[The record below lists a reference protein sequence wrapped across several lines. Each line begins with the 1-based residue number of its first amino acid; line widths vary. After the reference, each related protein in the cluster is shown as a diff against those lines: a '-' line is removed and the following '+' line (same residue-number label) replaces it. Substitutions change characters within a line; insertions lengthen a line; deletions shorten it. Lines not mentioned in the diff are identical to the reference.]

1 MNLTLLAAYMLAVLL
16 LLATPGPVV
25 ALVTGTAAREGSRR
39 AFITVIGTN
48 AASLV
53 LIVLATLMLLGVVAL
68 SPVML
73 SLLGMAGS
81 LYIGWSAISSLMHK
95 AQEAQEVQMTPARGG
110 LLKGFLIGIS
120 NPKDILFFVAFFPQF
135 IAVTQDFTLS
145 MLTLSLVWVLFDV
158 TVLSL
163 YILTVQ
169 RLLSGK
175 YALRLERLSALFL
188 LAVALFGIVYNV
200 GEMSAHY
207 H

>member
-1 MNLTLLAAYMLAVLL
+1 MNMALLAAYMLAVLL

-25 ALVTGTAAREGSRR
+25 ALVMGTAAREGSRR
-39 AFITVIGTN
+39 AFMTVLGTN
-48 AASLV
+48 SASLV

-73 SLLGMAGS
+73 SLLGITGS
-81 LYIGWSAISSLMHK
+81 LYIGWSAVSSLMHK
-95 AQEAQEVQMTPARGG
+95 AQDIEAVPARGG
-110 LLKGFLIGIS
+110 LLKGFLVGIS

-135 IAVTQDFTLS
+135 IAITDDFTLS
-145 MLTLSLVWVLFDV
+145 MLTLSLVWVVFDI

-169 RLLSGK
+169 RLLSGR

-200 GEMSAHY
+200 GEMSTHY

>member
-1 MNLTLLAAYMLAVLL
+1 MNMALLAAYMLAVLL

-25 ALVTGTAAREGSRR
+25 ALVMGTAAREGSRR
-39 AFITVIGTN
+39 AFMTVLGTN
-48 AASLV
+48 SASLV

-73 SLLGMAGS
+73 SLLGITGS
-81 LYIGWSAISSLMHK
+81 LYIGWSAVSSLMHK
-95 AQEAQEVQMTPARGG
+95 AQDIEAVPARGG
-110 LLKGFLIGIS
+110 LLKGFLVGIS

-135 IAVTQDFTLS
+135 IAITDDFTLS
-145 MLTLSLVWVLFDV
+145 MLTLSLVWVVFDI

-169 RLLSGK
+169 RVLSGR

-200 GEMSAHY
+200 GEMSTHY

>member
-1 MNLTLLAAYMLAVLL
+1 MNMALLAAYMLAVLL

-25 ALVTGTAAREGSRR
+25 ALVMGTAAREGSRR
-39 AFITVIGTN
+39 AFMTVLGTN
-48 AASLV
+48 SASLM
-53 LIVLATLMLLGVVAL
+53 LMVLAALMLLGVVEL

-73 SLLGMAGS
+73 SLLGVLGS
-81 LYIGWSAISSLMHK
+81 LYIGWSAVSSLMHK
-95 AQEAQEVQMTPARGG
+95 AQGVEAVPARGG
-110 LLKGFLIGIS
+110 LLKGFLVGIS

-135 IAVTQDFTLS
+135 IAVTDDFTLS
-145 MLTLSLVWVLFDV
+145 MLTLSLVWVVFDI

-169 RLLSGK
+169 RLLSGR

>member
-1 MNLTLLAAYMLAVLL
+1 MNMALLAAYMLAVLL

-25 ALVTGTAAREGSRR
+25 ALVMGTAAREGSRR
-39 AFITVIGTN
+39 AFMTVLGTN
-48 AASLV
+48 SASLM
-53 LIVLATLMLLGVVAL
+53 LMVLAALMLLGVVAL

-73 SLLGMAGS
+73 SLLGVLGS
-81 LYIGWSAISSLMHK
+81 LYIGWSAVSSLMHK
-95 AQEAQEVQMTPARGG
+95 AQDIEAVPARGG
-110 LLKGFLIGIS
+110 LLKGFLVGIS

-135 IAVTQDFTLS
+135 IAITDDFTLS
-145 MLTLSLVWVLFDV
+145 MLTLSLVWVVFDI

-169 RLLSGK
+169 RVLSGR

-200 GEMSAHY
+200 GEMSTHY

>member
-1 MNLTLLAAYMLAVLL
+1 MNMALLAAYMLAVLL

-25 ALVTGTAAREGSRR
+25 ALVMGTAAREGSRR
-39 AFITVIGTN
+39 AFMTVLGTN
-48 AASLV
+48 SASLV

-73 SLLGMAGS
+73 SLLGVLGS
-81 LYIGWSAISSLMHK
+81 LYIGWSAVSSLMHK
-95 AQEAQEVQMTPARGG
+95 AQDIEAVPARGG
-110 LLKGFLIGIS
+110 LLKGFLVGIS

-135 IAVTQDFTLS
+135 IAITDDFTLS
-145 MLTLSLVWVLFDV
+145 MLTLSLVWVVFDI

-169 RLLSGK
+169 RVLSGR

-200 GEMSAHY
+200 GEMSTHY

>member
-95 AQEAQEVQMTPARGG
+95 AQEVQMTPARGG

-145 MLTLSLVWVLFDV
+145 MLTLSLVWVLFDI

>member
-1 MNLTLLAAYMLAVLL
+1 MNMALLAAYMLAVLL

-25 ALVTGTAAREGSRR
+25 ALVMGTAAREGSRR
-39 AFITVIGTN
+39 AFMTVLGTN
-48 AASLV
+48 SASLV

-73 SLLGMAGS
+73 SLLGVLGS
-81 LYIGWSAISSLMHK
+81 LYIGWSAVSSLMHK
-95 AQEAQEVQMTPARGG
+95 AQDIEAVPARGG
-110 LLKGFLIGIS
+110 LLKGFLVGIS

-135 IAVTQDFTLS
+135 IAITDDFTLS
-145 MLTLSLVWVLFDV
+145 MLTLSLVWVVFDI

-169 RLLSGK
+169 RLLSGR

-200 GEMSAHY
+200 GEMSTHY

>member
-1 MNLTLLAAYMLAVLL
+1 MNMALLAAYMLAVLL

-25 ALVTGTAAREGSRR
+25 ALVMGTTAREGSRR
-39 AFITVIGTN
+39 AFMTVLGTN
-48 AASLV
+48 SASLV
-53 LIVLATLMLLGVVAL
+53 LMALATLMLLGVVAL

-73 SLLGMAGS
+73 SLLGVLGS
-81 LYIGWSAISSLMHK
+81 LYIGWNAVSSLMHK
-95 AQEAQEVQMTPARGG
+95 AQDIEAVPARGG
-110 LLKGFLIGIS
+110 LLKGFLVGIS

-145 MLTLSLVWVLFDV
+145 MLTLSLVWVVFDI

-200 GEMSAHY
+200 GEMSTHY

>member
-1 MNLTLLAAYMLAVLL
+1 MMNMALLAAYMLAVLL

-25 ALVTGTAAREGSRR
+25 ALVMGTAAREGSRR
-39 AFITVIGTN
+39 AFMTVLGTN
-48 AASLV
+48 SASLV

-73 SLLGMAGS
+73 SLLGITGS
-81 LYIGWSAISSLMHK
+81 LYIGWSAVSSLMHK
-95 AQEAQEVQMTPARGG
+95 AQDIEAVPARGG
-110 LLKGFLIGIS
+110 LLKGFLVGIS

-135 IAVTQDFTLS
+135 IAITDDFTLS
-145 MLTLSLVWVLFDV
+145 MLTLSLVWVVFDI

-169 RLLSGK
+169 RLLSGR

-200 GEMSAHY
+200 GEMSTHY

>member
-81 LYIGWSAISSLMHK
+81 LYIGWSAISWRNWPSSPHWPSRRW
-95 AQEAQEVQMTPARGG
+95 PAPRSP
-110 LLKGFLIGIS
+110 LPF
-120 NPKDILFFVAFFPQF
+120 
-135 IAVTQDFTLS
+135 
-145 MLTLSLVWVLFDV
+145 
-158 TVLSL
+158 
-163 YILTVQ
+163 
-169 RLLSGK
+169 
-175 YALRLERLSALFL
+175 
-188 LAVALFGIVYNV
+188 
-200 GEMSAHY
+200 
-207 H
+207 

>member
-1 MNLTLLAAYMLAVLL
+1 MNMALLAAYMLAVLL

-25 ALVTGTAAREGSRR
+25 ALVMGTAAREGSRR
-39 AFITVIGTN
+39 AFMTVLGTN
-48 AASLV
+48 SASLV
-53 LIVLATLMLLGVVAL
+53 LMVLATLMLLGVVAL

-73 SLLGMAGS
+73 SLLGVLGS
-81 LYIGWSAISSLMHK
+81 LYIGWSAVSSLMHK
-95 AQEAQEVQMTPARGG
+95 AQDVETVPARGG
-110 LLKGFLIGIS
+110 LLKGFLVGIS

-135 IAVTQDFTLS
+135 IAITDDFTLS
-145 MLTLSLVWVLFDV
+145 MLMLSLVWVVFDI

-169 RLLSGK
+169 RLLSGR

>member
-1 MNLTLLAAYMLAVLL
+1 MNMALLAAYMLAVLL

-25 ALVTGTAAREGSRR
+25 ALVMGTAAREGSRR
-39 AFITVIGTN
+39 AFMTVLGTN
-48 AASLV
+48 SASLM
-53 LIVLATLMLLGVVAL
+53 LMVLAALMLLGVVAL

-73 SLLGMAGS
+73 SLLGVLGS
-81 LYIGWSAISSLMHK
+81 LYIGWNAVSSLMHK
-95 AQEAQEVQMTPARGG
+95 AQGVEAVPARGG
-110 LLKGFLIGIS
+110 LLKGFLVGIS

-135 IAVTQDFTLS
+135 IAVTDDFTLS
-145 MLTLSLVWVLFDV
+145 MLTLSLVWVVFDI

-169 RLLSGK
+169 RLLSGR

-200 GEMSAHY
+200 GEMSTHY